1 MIYILFSLCTE
12 AVNSLFGHCV
22 VMKII
27 GTSKVSTD
35 LKVTLV
41 KDVQLKL
48 NAQRGDILAFYEDN
62 GQVIIKIVKL

>member
-1 MIYILFSLCTE
+1 MITKNGVCPYLRETE
-12 AVNSLFGHCV
+12 PE
-22 VMKII
+22 II